1 MSVLV
6 PSPKFHEKSLVCA
19 YQLQLYSCIVH
30 IRSYDIDK
38 TKDTRT
44 LYLSRSSVTLS
55 GESSDSLAPA
65 NAEPERRECA
75 ARGGGGAGAATWR
88 PPHHPTRPASGS
100 GYAMR
105 HRIIYRGLNTDV
117 HAMCSVASD
126 RHRSA

>member
-75 ARGGGGAGAATWR
+75 ARGGGARAQ
-88 PPHHPTRPASGS
+88 PPGGHPTTPPDPRPGTPCAIAL
-100 GYAMR
+100 YIA
-105 HRIIYRGLNTDV
+105 D
-117 HAMCSVASD
+117 
-126 RHRSA
+126 